1 MDSKQKQKDIFSSNL
16 KRQLLIH
23 NKTQADIVND
33 LKITSSTVSDW
44 VNAKKYPRMD
54 KVQMLA
60 DYLGIMKSDLIEDKS
75 NDDECMYSQANLSF
89 IKVPLYAPISCG
101 NGAFVDDNILD
112 YVAVPDDG
120 LNPHKEYF
128 AQIADGDSM
137 IEVLYAPISCGNGA
151 FVDDN
156 ILDYVAVP
164 DDGLNPH
171 KEYFAQIA
179 DGDSM
184 IEVGIDSGDIIVFE
198 KSNTIENGKI
208 GCFCIDDNVAT
219 CKKFKKGDTF
229 IQLIPANKNY
239 DPIVIDLNNNN
250 FRVIG
255 ILKKAIKN
263 YE

>member
-1 MDSKQKQKDIFSSNL
+1 M
-16 KRQLLIH
+16 
-23 NKTQADIVND
+23 KTQFGTRIKQLREKRGLNQEELGEIVGVSD
-33 LKITSSTVSDW
+33 KTVSSW
-44 VNAKKYPRMD
+44 EINRTEPKMGI
-54 KVQMLA
+54 VQQLA
-60 DYLGIMKSDLIEDKS
+60 DFFNVTTDYLIKG
-75 NDDECMYSQANLSF
+75 NTADDEDLYQQLDMSY
-89 IKVPLYAPISCG
+89 IKVP
-101 NGAFVDDNILD
+101 
-112 YVAVPDDG
+112 
-120 LNPHKEYF
+120 
-128 AQIADGDSM
+128 
-137 IEVLYAPISCGNGA
+137 LYAPISCGNGA

-198 KSNTIENGKI
+198 KSNVIENGKI